1 MLKDCLK
8 AHTRARLTGN
18 RRFLMKCTNE
28 TVTVELKTGK
38 QPDKLQ
44 PQLRQEHEH

>member
-1 MLKDCLK
+1 MLKDRWK
-8 AHTRARLTGN
+8 AHTRARLTGK

-38 QPDKLQ
+38 QRIRLQ
-44 PQLRQEHEH
+44 LQLRQEHEH